1 MNNDI
6 LEECGIR
13 ESGSSAG
20 GETWNSLRKE
30 EETFR
35 LVCLYGVRMRE
46 RGAVSSGYVSVV
58 YRFLE
63 IEVSILR
70 RYNFESE
77 RRITS
82 QQKGDSPVLIT
93 QSPSSLTRTQELA
106 SSNSKSWSSSILL
119 ANSGSCFKL
128 RFRLRASQSGRGRA
142 VDEPETVYTG
152 TAE

>member
-1 MNNDI
+1 MLNNDI
-6 LEECGIR
+6 LGECGIR

-70 RYNFESE
+70 GYNFESE

-82 QQKGDSPVLIT
+82 ATKGRLACTHNPVTIFAHAHTGTCLF
-93 QSPSSLTRTQELA
+93 ELEILEQLYPVGELR
-106 SSNSKSWSSSILL
+106 ILL
-119 ANSGSCFKL
+119 QAPFPFARKPIWKRS
-128 RFRLRASQSGRGRA
+128 SGR
-142 VDEPETVYTG
+142 
-152 TAE
+152 